1 MRPNMYRNNINQ
13 YAAIHNETGTEEA
26 SPHKLI
32 QMLMSG
38 FLMRANAAKGAIQ
51 RQDYQEKS
59 VQISKAVGIVGG
71 LIDGLDMEKGGEIAA
86 NLHDLYDYINRRL
99 FDASANNDVAI
110 LDEVISLMKE
120 IKEGWDAI
128 PEMYHGS

>member
-1 MRPNMYRNNINQ
+1 MYRNNINQ

>member
-13 YAAIHNETGTEEA
+13 YAAIHNETAAEEA

-32 QMLMSG
+32 QMLMNG
-38 FLMRANAAKGAIQ
+38 FLMRVNAAKGAIQ

-71 LIDGLDMEKGGEIAA
+71 LIDGLDMENGGEIAI
-86 NLHDLYDYINRRL
+86 NLHALYDYINRRL
-99 FDASANNDVAI
+99 FDASASNDVTI
-110 LDEVISLMKE
+110 LDEVSSLMKE
-120 IKEGWDAI
+120 VKEGWDAI
-128 PEMYHGS
+128 PEIYHGR